1 MKDYVFDFYN
11 DGLYNV
17 NAKKTIKLIKNGIS
31 TTVSEKKIINIRD
44 FWRL

>member
-17 NAKKTIKLIKNGIS
+17 NAKKTIKLIKNEIS
-31 TTVSEKKIINIRD
+31 TTVSEKKNY
-44 FWRL
+44 